1 MGFARQSR
9 LRTTC
14 SAVQKNYHSAAFSG
28 GGGGGGGN
36 WGSGSGCDLLLP
48 RGRSVT
54 WQRSGRCPR
63 HQQLLQRTSAGQWFL
78 R

>member
-28 GGGGGGGN
+28 GGGGGGDG
-36 WGSGSGCDLLLP
+36 GCDLLLP
-48 RGRSVT
+48 RGLT
-54 WQRSGRCPR
+54 IAWQRSGHCFCRGR
-63 HQQLLQRTSAGQWFL
+63 QLGFGKGAR